1 MAVIRR
7 HVPRPRITIEQAV
20 ELFLED
26 QRARVPG
33 RVHAEYE
40 ELLEDL
46 KEGLNRQG
54 VDSLSPEEWAYF
66 QSQPR
71 RSFCKVF
78 GPGKL
83 LAEARGRLKSR
94 TWGTTTLATTSD
106 VHLKGLVRRL
116 ALWLRRND
124 GIIVSRESA

>member
-1 MAVIRR
+1 MAVIHR
-7 HVPRPRITIEQAV
+7 HIPRPRITIEQAV

-26 QRARVPG
+26 QSVRVPG
-33 RVHAEYE
+33 WVHVAYE

-46 KEGLNRQG
+46 KERLNSQG
-54 VDSLSPEEWAYF
+54 AGSLGPEERAYL

-78 GPGKL
+78 GPEKL
-83 LAEARGRLKSR
+83 LAEARSRLKSR
-94 TWGTTTLATTSD
+94 TWRTTTLATKSD

-124 GIIVSRESA
+124 GITVSGE